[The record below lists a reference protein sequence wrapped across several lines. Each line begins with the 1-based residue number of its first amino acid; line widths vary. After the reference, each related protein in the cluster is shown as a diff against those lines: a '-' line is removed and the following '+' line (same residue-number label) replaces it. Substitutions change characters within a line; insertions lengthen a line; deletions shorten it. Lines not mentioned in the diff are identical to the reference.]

1 MSNLNM
7 CRAVGGSPG
16 GIMGG
21 AVADAMDRAVADA
34 MYQAVHGA
42 ILQRET
48 HPGLELYLKWVP

>member
-7 CRAVGGSPG
+7 C
-16 GIMGG
+16 
-21 AVADAMDRAVADA
+21 RAVADA